1 MCLEQ
6 IMEADMPQERD
17 EENKDWLIEL
27 MQETG
32 YHPDPGGMCF
42 GVANMGM
49 QAILAEELVLFEDR
63 FEELIAIHGELEGIR
78 KAIDILEEEAVNP
91 TEKLNGDAK
100 KTLIATL
107 ELEETLRAM
116 RKEWS
121 THLLG
126 VEKIEFGK
134 LREELNKK
142 ENEFLYAIY
151 VKQQLENCRNAL
163 EKLKAELTHPQNDY
177 MAFFEGVEIYQQPRL
192 HLPLFEKATQLKQ
205 DTLLSAPLVLSQKLE
220 QSGGISRIN
229 TFMGA
234 YNSDELFKYFSTL
247 KNELQGIQKPI
258 VFILGSS
265 DHAITV
271 GYDPAADQWQLIN
284 SGREPERIPGNKVQ
298 EISRRVFNAFSTGSQ
313 CAFVTN
319 VYCNKANEEDFKKR
333 MTAWEQQPEFQE
345 IHRIDARK
353 ATRSGSHLLF
363 LAALDNDSVMVKNLI
378 KEGVNPALVADEEGN
393 TPILTAI
400 YYNHIDVL
408 KELLACPA
416 KITMSLDVQADS
428 LYQFARNAQ
437 LDERIMDELV
447 KKKIGLAQPNDSTAV
462 SVTLHELATAL
473 GHTEISN
480 LLEQYEKQD
489 KSAKTS
495 SDHCVFF
502 KSEEYLSKRPSV
514 DVANPEEKKT
524 VDPFDHH

>member
-1 MCLEQ
+1 
-6 IMEADMPQERD
+6 MPQERE
-17 EENKDWLIEL
+17 EENKDWLIGL

-32 YHPDPGGMCF
+32 YHPDPRGMCF

-49 QAILAEELVLFEDR
+49 QAILAEEFKLFEGR
-63 FEELIAIHGELEGIR
+63 FERLIGIYGEFEGIR
-78 KAIDILEEEAVNP
+78 KVRDFLEAETVNP
-91 TEKLNGDAK
+91 AQQLNDVAK

-107 ELEETLRAM
+107 QIEEKLREK

-121 THLLG
+121 THLLR
-126 VEKIEFGK
+126 VENVPFDK
-134 LREELNKK
+134 LRAEVNKK

-151 VKQQLENCRNAL
+151 VKQELEKCDNAL
-163 EKLKAELTHPQNDY
+163 EKIKDMLTDPDNDY
-177 MAFFEGVEIYQQPRL
+177 MAFFEGVEIYQQPGL
-192 HLPLFEKATQLKQ
+192 HLPLFETGKQLKQ

-220 QSGGISRIN
+220 QRGGVSRIK
-229 TFMGA
+229 TFIGA
-234 YNSDELFKYFSTL
+234 YSSEELFKYFSTL

-271 GYDPAADQWQLIN
+271 GYDPALDQWLLIN
-284 SGREPERIPGNKVQ
+284 SGREPEHIPGNNVR
-298 EISRRVFNAFSTGSQ
+298 EISQRVYNVFSTGSQ

-319 VYCNKANEEDFKKR
+319 VYCNKANEESLKKR

-345 IHRIDARK
+345 LHKIDARK
-353 ATRSGSHLLF
+353 AARSGSHLLF
-363 LAALDNDSVMVKNLI
+363 LAALDNDPVMVKNLI
-378 KEGVNPALVADEEGN
+378 KEGVNPDLVADEEGN

-400 YYNHIDVL
+400 CYNHIDVL

-416 KITMSLDVQADS
+416 KITMSLDVQVNS
-428 LYQFARNAQ
+428 LYKFARNAQ

-447 KKKIGLAQPNDSTAV
+447 KKKLGPVQPNDTSVV
-462 SVTLHELATAL
+462 SVTLHELATVL
-473 GHTEISN
+473 GHTVISN
-480 LLEQYEKQD
+480 SLEQYEKQN

-502 KSEEYLSKRPSV
+502 KSEEYLSKGLSG
-514 DVANPEEKKT
+514 DTSNPEEKP
-524 VDPFDHH
+524 VIPDPFDPH